1 MTLRDIINKEF
12 EVLNED
18 KKTTK
23 KVINI
28 FYKLNINL
36 IKPQTENKE
45 QENNQIQQQSQQQE
59 PAQQQPADQGQ
70 PQQTVPQPDM
80 ASQSQQS
87 AAQGSG
93 ISLSDNE
100 INALASVQTE
110 EETENNAMDIKDNN
124 NIVRKI
130 EGQVELKQE
139 KVDEIQTFQDII
151 EYLTKEQVEGVSV
164 FDEFTSEVINTIF
177 SPQAAQISQMVDKK
191 SSIFVDIQYGF
202 AKDDNVGV
210 RIKKVANSDTVS
222 NVMIIDGEI
231 INAPFNLMKVNE
243 RIIDYR
249 NNLLSKKE

>member
-12 EVLNED
+12 EVIDEEQKN
-18 KKTTK
+18 TK

-36 IKPQTENKE
+36 IKPQKE
-45 QENNQIQQQSQQQE
+45 EKTQDNNQNQQQPQQQE
-59 PAQQQPADQGQ
+59 PVQQQSADQGQ
-70 PQQTVPQPDM
+70 PQQAAPQPDM
-80 ASQSQQS
+80 ASQPQQP
-87 AAQGSG
+87 AAQGGG
-93 ISLSDNE
+93 ISLNDNE

-110 EETENNAMDIKDNN
+110 EETENNAMDIKDDN

-130 EGQVELKQE
+130 EGQVQLKQE

-210 RIKKVANSDTVS
+210 RIKKVANSDSIS

-249 NNLLSKKE
+249 NGLISKKE